1 MRVRDIMRKD
11 FVWFNGGDSFAHVLS
26 RLAQNNISSAPVFH
40 EGKFV
45 GVLSVDEMVRK
56 FSHRDFS
63 NLWRRNKTTPIE
75 RMKQM
80 VALEFAKRPHK
91 TLLPDQKLEAVLPV
105 LASASDGVPVVDGKN
120 MVGIVRP
127 NDVIKFMLSE
137 VAKDAHKHEVGIS
150 PHAKGEAKS
159 KAALS
164 DVSSASL
171 GGAASASSMDTAI
184 DKLLSLVK
192 SEREIKV
199 EDAASRLG
207 LPRLTVER
215 MGQTLSRHH
224 LMKMEYPLF
233 SGAKMRLV
241 ENDKI

>member
-11 FVWFNGGDSFAHVLS
+11 FIWFNGGDSFAQVLS
-26 RLAQNNISSAPVFH
+26 RLAQHDISSAPVFH

-45 GVLSVDEMVRK
+45 GMLSADEMVRK
-56 FSHRDFS
+56 LSHRDFS
-63 NLWRRNKTTPIE
+63 DLWRKNKPTPIE
-75 RMKQM
+75 RLKQM
-80 VALEFAKRPHK
+80 VALEFARRPRK
-91 TLLPDQKLEAVLPV
+91 ALLPDQKLEDVLSA
-105 LASASDGVPVVDGKN
+105 LARSSDGVPVVEGKN
-120 MVGIVRP
+120 MVGLVRP
-127 NDVIKFMLSE
+127 SDVIKFMLSE
-137 VAKDAHKHEVGIS
+137 VAKDAHKRDVGIL

-164 DVSSASL
+164 DNASADPGNSI
-171 GGAASASSMDTAI
+171 SASSMDTAI

-199 EDAASRLG
+199 EDAALRLG

-224 LMKMEYPLF
+224 LLKIEYPLF
-233 SGAKMRLV
+233 SGARMRLID
-241 ENDKI
+241 NDKK

>member
-11 FVWFNGGDSFAHVLS
+11 FIWFNGGDSFAHVLS
-26 RLAQNNISSAPVFH
+26 RLAQNSISSAPVFH

-45 GVLSVDEMVRK
+45 GVLSADEMVRK
-56 FSHRDFS
+56 LSQKDFS
-63 NLWRRNKTTPIE
+63 DLWRKNKPTPIE

-80 VALEFAKRPHK
+80 VALEFAKRPKK
-91 TLLPDQKLEAVLPV
+91 TLLPDQKLESILPA
-105 LASASDGVPVVDGKN
+105 LASASDGIPVVEGKN

-127 NDVIKFMLSE
+127 NDVIKFLISE
-137 VAKDAHKHEVGIS
+137 VAKDAHKREVGIL

-164 DVSSASL
+164 DSSSSAL
-171 GGAASASSMDTAI
+171 GNAFSASSMDTAI
-184 DKLLSLVK
+184 DKLLALVK
-192 SEREIKV
+192 SEREIRM

-224 LMKMEYPLF
+224 LLKIEYPLF
-233 SGAKMRLV
+233 SGARMRLI
-241 ENDKI
+241 ENDKK